1 LEDENL
7 YAYFF
12 VDITDHFLNREQKR
26 EMKDKIVEKAKNVID
41 KQMLV
46 AQQIISLLGE
56 TTSESKILLLN
67 LMIIEN
73 NEIDE

>member
-1 LEDENL
+1 
-7 YAYFF
+7 
-12 VDITDHFLNREQKR
+12 
-26 EMKDKIVEKAKNVID
+26 MKDKIVEKAKNVID